1 MHTIGVVIPTLEAAP
16 HLPLMLPPLLQS
28 TLKPKILLIDSSS
41 TDNTV
46 AYARSLGIETWTIPR
61 KEFQHGTTREMGRQK
76 LGTSIVV
83 MMTQDAY
90 LTSSQSLERL
100 VSPLIQGKAV
110 LSYGRQL
117 PRPEAGILEAF
128 PRLFNYP
135 PESHIR
141 GLQDASIFGSYLFF
155 NSNSCAA
162 YLYEALE
169 EVGGF
174 PATPFGED
182 TLVAAKLL
190 HRGYKI
196 AYTAEATLFHS
207 HAYSLRQEFTR
218 HMAIGTLR
226 KAYPSLFNLQGDQK
240 RGKDFTRQLLLHV
253 FSHAPHLIPYALLQ
267 TTLKWLGYRLGRMR
281 NLHVP

>member
-1 MHTIGVVIPTLEAAP
+1 MHTIGVIIPTVQAAH
-16 HLPLMLPPLLQS
+16 HLPFTLPPLLKS
-28 TLKPKILLIDSSS
+28 PLRPKILVIDSSS

-46 AYARSLGIETWTIPR
+46 AYAKALGIETYVIPQE
-61 KEFQHGTTREMGRQK
+61 EFQHGTTREMGRK
-76 LGTSIVV
+76 RLGTSIVV

-90 LTSSQSLERL
+90 LTSPKSLEHL
-100 VSPLIQGKAV
+100 VCPLMEGKAV

-117 PRPEAGILEAF
+117 PRPEAGVLEAF

-141 GLQDASIFGSYLFF
+141 SLQDISIFGSYLFF

-174 PATPFGED
+174 PSTPFGED

-190 HRGYKI
+190 HHGYNI

-207 HAYSLRQEFTR
+207 HANSLIQEFTR
-218 HMAIGTLR
+218 HIAIGRLR
-226 KAYPSLFNLQGDQK
+226 KAHPSLFNLQGDQK
-240 RGKDFTRQLLLHV
+240 RGKDFTKQLLLHV
-253 FSHAPHLIPYALLQ
+253 FSHAPHLIPYALLE
-267 TTLKWLGYRLGRMR
+267 TTLKWLGYRIGRMR
-281 NLHVP
+281 CS